1 MMTFCKRRMIY
12 LNKCNLYSDRKILT
26 NKLSLWILFYEIQ
39 FFVRLVEIQKGFNLA
54 VDRELLK
61 EVTQELWNTVKK
73 LRPEIDRQTRLQL
86 DLKALLTIGDLPD
99 QMQAAMV
106 VGVCAEMDKSDVDN
120 VETNSL
126 TKDSKVVDT
135 STGRKVVRRS
145 SAK

>member
-1 MMTFCKRRMIY
+1 M
-12 LNKCNLYSDRKILT
+12 S
-26 NKLSLWILFYEIQ
+26 
-39 FFVRLVEIQKGFNLA
+39 

-86 DLKALLTIGDLPD
+86 VLKALLTIGDLPD

-106 VGVCAEMDKSDVDN
+106 VGVCAEMDKSDIKN
-120 VETNSL
+120 I
-126 TKDSKVVDT
+126 DSDSSSKEESGSSSIDT

>member
-1 MMTFCKRRMIY
+1 M
-12 LNKCNLYSDRKILT
+12 S
-26 NKLSLWILFYEIQ
+26 
-39 FFVRLVEIQKGFNLA
+39 

-86 DLKALLTIGDLPD
+86 VLKALLTIGDLPD

-106 VGVCAEMDKSDVDN
+106 VGVGAEMDKSDTDK
-120 VETNSL
+120 TDANS
-126 TKDSKVVDT
+126 KNKQQSESSSVDT
-135 STGRKVVRRS
+135 STGRKVFRRS

>member
-1 MMTFCKRRMIY
+1 M
-12 LNKCNLYSDRKILT
+12 S
-26 NKLSLWILFYEIQ
+26 
-39 FFVRLVEIQKGFNLA
+39 

-86 DLKALLTIGDLPD
+86 VLKALLTIGDLPD

-106 VGVCAEMDKSDVDN
+106 VGVCAEMDKSDID
-120 VETNSL
+120 S
-126 TKDSKVVDT
+126 DSKSNEESGSSSIDT

>member
-1 MMTFCKRRMIY
+1 M
-12 LNKCNLYSDRKILT
+12 S
-26 NKLSLWILFYEIQ
+26 
-39 FFVRLVEIQKGFNLA
+39 

-61 EVTQELWNTVKK
+61 EVTKELWNTVKK

-86 DLKALLTIGDLPD
+86 VLKALLTIGDLPD

-106 VGVCAEMDKSDVDN
+106 VGVCAEMDKSDIEN
-120 VETNSL
+120 I
-126 TKDSKVVDT
+126 DSYSTSKEESGSSSIDT

>member
-1 MMTFCKRRMIY
+1 M
-12 LNKCNLYSDRKILT
+12 S
-26 NKLSLWILFYEIQ
+26 
-39 FFVRLVEIQKGFNLA
+39 

-86 DLKALLTIGDLPD
+86 VLKALLTIGDLPD

-106 VGVCAEMDKSDVDN
+106 VGVCAEMDKSDIVNIDDN
-120 VETNSL
+120 SKTTEESGTNS
-126 TKDSKVVDT
+126 VDT
-135 STGRKVVRRS
+135 SSGRKVFRRS

>member
-1 MMTFCKRRMIY
+1 MSFCKRRMNCI
-12 LNKCNLYSDRKILT
+12 NKCNFFSDRKIST
-26 NKLSLWILFYEIQ
+26 NNLFIEYYFTRSNFLLDWYIYKK
-39 FFVRLVEIQKGFNLA
+39 VFNLA

-86 DLKALLTIGDLPD
+86 VLKALLTIGDLPD

-106 VGVCAEMDKSDVDN
+106 VGVCAEMDKSDFDN
-120 VETNSL
+120 VETNPQI
-126 TKDSKVVDT
+126 KDSSQVDT

>member
-1 MMTFCKRRMIY
+1 M
-12 LNKCNLYSDRKILT
+12 
-26 NKLSLWILFYEIQ
+26 
-39 FFVRLVEIQKGFNLA
+39 A

-86 DLKALLTIGDLPD
+86 VLKALLTIGDLPD

-106 VGVCAEMDKSDVDN
+106 VGVCAEMDKSDV
-120 VETNSL
+120 EEANSN
-126 TKDSKVVDT
+126 TKDSSVVDT

>member
-1 MMTFCKRRMIY
+1 M
-12 LNKCNLYSDRKILT
+12 
-26 NKLSLWILFYEIQ
+26 
-39 FFVRLVEIQKGFNLA
+39 A

-86 DLKALLTIGDLPD
+86 VLKALLTIGDLPD

-120 VETNSL
+120 VGTNSQ
-126 TKDSKVVDT
+126 TQDSSGVDT
-135 STGRKVVRRS
+135 TTGLS
-145 SAK
+145 LIHI

>member
-1 MMTFCKRRMIY
+1 M
-12 LNKCNLYSDRKILT
+12 
-26 NKLSLWILFYEIQ
+26 
-39 FFVRLVEIQKGFNLA
+39 A

-86 DLKALLTIGDLPD
+86 VLKALLTIGDLPD

-120 VETNSL
+120 IEANSIITSLFKDLPVPKNPEEL
-126 TKDSKVVDT
+126 TSIINIT
-135 STGRKVVRRS
+135 ISSRS
-145 SAK
+145 SSYFFIKGLPVRAVTFQSIARISSPG

>member
-1 MMTFCKRRMIY
+1 M
-12 LNKCNLYSDRKILT
+12 S
-26 NKLSLWILFYEIQ
+26 
-39 FFVRLVEIQKGFNLA
+39 

-86 DLKALLTIGDLPD
+86 VLKALLTIGDLPD

-106 VGVCAEMDKSDVDN
+106 VGVCAEMDKSN
-120 VETNSL
+120 IENI
-126 TKDSKVVDT
+126 DSDSTSKEESGSSSIDT
-135 STGRKVVRRS
+135 STGRKIVRRS

>member
-1 MMTFCKRRMIY
+1 MSV
-12 LNKCNLYSDRKILT
+12 N
-26 NKLSLWILFYEIQ
+26 
-39 FFVRLVEIQKGFNLA
+39 
-54 VDRELLK
+54 RELLK

-86 DLKALLTIGDLPD
+86 VLKALLTIGDLPD

-106 VGVCAEMDKSDVDN
+106 VGVCAEMDKSDIENIDV
-120 VETNSL
+120 NSG
-126 TKDSKVVDT
+126 SKEEIGSSSIDT

>member
-1 MMTFCKRRMIY
+1 M
-12 LNKCNLYSDRKILT
+12 
-26 NKLSLWILFYEIQ
+26 
-39 FFVRLVEIQKGFNLA
+39 A

-86 DLKALLTIGDLPD
+86 VLKALLTIGDLPD

-120 VETNSL
+120 VGTNSQ
-126 TKDSKVVDT
+126 TQDSSGVDT
-135 STGRKVVRRS
+135 TGRKVVRRS

>member
-1 MMTFCKRRMIY
+1 M
-12 LNKCNLYSDRKILT
+12 
-26 NKLSLWILFYEIQ
+26 
-39 FFVRLVEIQKGFNLA
+39 A

-86 DLKALLTIGDLPD
+86 VLKALLTIGDLPD

-106 VGVCAEMDKSDVDN
+106 VGVCAEMDNSDDDKVD
-120 VETNSL
+120 TNSEA
-126 TKDSKVVDT
+126 KASSKVDT

>member
-1 MMTFCKRRMIY
+1 M
-12 LNKCNLYSDRKILT
+12 S
-26 NKLSLWILFYEIQ
+26 
-39 FFVRLVEIQKGFNLA
+39 

-86 DLKALLTIGDLPD
+86 VLKALLTIGDLPD
-99 QMQAAMV
+99 QLQAAMV
-106 VGVCAEMDKSDVDN
+106 VGVCAEMDKNDIENVDS
-120 VETNSL
+120 NSN
-126 TKDSKVVDT
+126 TKDEATSTSVDT